1 MRSTERLN
9 LPLLISLTIAIL
21 AAGSIAVAQTAPP
34 TLQKASLTGGQRG
47 TRVTVTVEGT
57 NIGGATRF
65 IFSEPGFTTSITSV
79 KEVPVEKP
87 VMAKGVVRTDA
98 PIDDKAKKFEV
109 TAEVTIAPTV
119 PHGVHAF
126 RVATPLGVSN
136 LLRFAVSS
144 LVEIPEREPNGPGA
158 AQPVLLPA
166 TLVGTLGTA
175 GDVDAYQFR
184 ARAGEEMVFQVVA
197 RPLGSRLDSVVRLV
211 NGTGKVLE
219 TNNDVDLSRDSVL
232 TWRFAEPGSYT
243 LMIEDVEHGGAVN
256 GFAYRIHSGALPY
269 ITGVFP
275 LGVPSG
281 GSADVSV
288 SGVNLG
294 DGSGGSP
301 SARSL
306 SSLHHARD
314 DPERIEGAKDNR
326 ATVRVAGQR
335 SALVGRTIPIPA
347 STSGGSAIN
356 RRGVALGVYPETI
369 EAEPNGEPAVAQPLA
384 VPSTVNGRIS
394 SEQDRGGAAHG
405 DSDLFRFSARK
416 GQKLV
421 FDVTAQQLGSPLDSV
436 IEILDAEGRIVPRAA
451 IRCVAQTEISLNDPD
466 SSRRSMRLATWNELA
481 VNDHLLIGDE
491 LLQIASMPTHPDDDV
506 QLMSYR
512 GGRLTL
518 LDTSARNHSVGEA
531 VYKVEIHPA
540 GTRFEPNGMPAFQID
555 YVNDDGGP
563 RFGGKDSRLH
573 FDAPADGTYFV
584 RLRDVRGLEGERYAY
599 RLTVR
604 EPSPDFEVT
613 FDPKSFNIPRGG
625 RVSLAVTADRKDGF
639 DGAIDVELQNLPAGL
654 TAAPG
659 RIPAGA
665 ATTVLMLAA
674 STDAAFDRQQAVLPS
689 MYPAGAPGV
698 ASHASTYEVPGVVAL
713 KLVGRATIDGRVVA
727 HEAENL
733 EPIGVVALAP
743 SPDLIVSTDASRIE
757 VTPGKTVTL
766 TVTVERH
773 NGFTG
778 RVPVSVMNLPHGV
791 RVDDVGLNGVMI
803 TEQET
808 SRVVH
813 IVAEPWVQALTQP
826 LLIVGRVEVNSPLR
840 NESAALPVE
849 LVVKSIPTAAAR

>member
-1 MRSTERLN
+1 MRNTERLN
-9 LPLLISLTIAIL
+9 RTLLISLTLAIL

-34 TLQKASLTGGQRG
+34 TLQKVSLTGGQRG
-47 TRVTVTVEGT
+47 TRVTVMVEGT

-87 VMAKGVVRTDA
+87 VMTKGVVRTDA
-98 PIDDKAKKFEV
+98 PIDDRAKKYEV

-126 RVATPLGVSN
+126 RIETPLGVSN

-144 LVEIPEREPNGPGA
+144 LAEVADREPNGPGA

-166 TLVGTLGTA
+166 TLVGTLAAA
-175 GDVDAYQFR
+175 GDVDAYTFR

-197 RPLGSRLDSVVRLV
+197 RPLGSRLDSVVRLLD
-211 NGTGKVLE
+211 GTGKVLE
-219 TNNDVDLSRDSVL
+219 TNNDVDLNRDSVL
-232 TWRFAEPGSYT
+232 TWRFAEPGTYT
-243 LMIEDVEHGGAVN
+243 VTIEDVEHGGAAN
-256 GFAYRIHSGALPY
+256 GFAYRIHAGALPF

-275 LGVPSG
+275 LGVPRG
-281 GSADVSV
+281 GSADVTV
-288 SGVNLG
+288 SGVNLRE
-294 DGSGGSP
+294 GSAGSP
-301 SARSL
+301 L
-306 SSLHHARD
+306 
-314 DPERIEGAKDNR
+314 
-326 ATVRVAGQR
+326 ATLRVAGQP
-335 SALVGRTIPIPA
+335 SALVGRTIPVPA
-347 STSGGSAIN
+347 PAPGGSAIS
-356 RRGVALGVYPETI
+356 RRGIALGLYPETV
-369 EAEPNGEPAVAQPLA
+369 EAEPNGEPAAAATLA
-384 VPSTVNGRIS
+384 IPSTVNGRIS
-394 SEQDRGGAAHG
+394 SGENRAGAAHG
-405 DSDLFRFSARK
+405 DRDLFRFTARK

-531 VYKVEIHPA
+531 VYKVEVHPA
-540 GTRFEPNGMPAFQID
+540 GTRFEPNGKPAFQID

-604 EPSPDFEVT
+604 EPSPDFDVT

-625 RVSLAVTADRKDGF
+625 RVSVTVTADRKDGF
-639 DGAIDVELQNLPAGL
+639 DGAIDVELRDLPAGL

-674 STDAAFDRQQAVLPS
+674 AEDATFERQKAALPS
-689 MYPAGAPGV
+689 MYPAAGGPGV

-713 KLVGRATIDGRVVA
+713 KLVGRATIDGRLVA
-727 HEAENL
+727 HEAEML
-733 EPIGVVALAP
+733 DPISVVALAP
-743 SPDLIVSTDASRIE
+743 KPDLIVTTDAERIE
-757 VTPGKTVTL
+757 LTPGKSVTL

-808 SRVVH
+808 SRVIH
-813 IVAEPWVQALTQP
+813 IVAEPWVQASTQP

-840 NESAALPVE
+840 NESAAPPVE